1 MQKITKPKKIESSK
15 RLSFSYRNLINL
27 TVTNKPII
35 DPDRKIKI
43 RQKFKSLTAIN
54 MVVYVPSKRRIK
66 LPDIP
71 GIINAVTAMKPEKNK
86 YKRFIST
93 NSLEGKRYRKLQIQI
108 ERVNPIKNRADI
120 LGFSG
125 SKKAEQSK
133 MLDKKDLKKKG
144 YSSMKNNMREEKMKI
159 EVNIPKT
166 SNVIKVPST

>member
-1 MQKITKPKKIESSK
+1 M
-15 RLSFSYRNLINL
+15 
-27 TVTNKPII
+27 
-35 DPDRKIKI
+35 
-43 RQKFKSLTAIN
+43 
-54 MVVYVPSKRRIK
+54 PSKRRIK

-120 LGFSG
+120 LGFNG

-133 MLDKKDLKKKG
+133 ILDKKDLKTKG
-144 YSSMKNNMREEKMKI
+144 YSSMRINKREEKIKI
-159 EVNIPKT
+159 EVNIPII